1 MQRASTLQQT
11 PHLRGVT
18 KRFHTMSV
26 AKPQPQENP
35 FSRSS
40 IESNSSA
47 AERLRWRDHPQVT
60 SPGFEHSNPFEDGH
74 VHAQDFFP
82 SISEDDDGKEEKN
95 GHSEQVDSEKKIED
109 EVTGKKNKRK
119 RQKNRSSG
127 EMGVMQGVERESDP
141 RRKLSW
147 RERVRHFTWTWFCMT
162 MATGGIANVLYTGLL
177 TNI

>member
-18 KRFHTMSV
+18 QRFHTMSV
-26 AKPQPQENP
+26 AKPQPQENH

-119 RQKNRSSG
+119 KQKNRGSG

-162 MATGGIANVLYTGLL
+162 MATGGIANVLYTGSL
-177 TNI
+177 TDI

>member
-1 MQRASTLQQT
+1 
-11 PHLRGVT
+11 
-18 KRFHTMSV
+18 
-26 AKPQPQENP
+26 
-35 FSRSS
+35 
-40 IESNSSA
+40 
-47 AERLRWRDHPQVT
+47 
-60 SPGFEHSNPFEDGH
+60 